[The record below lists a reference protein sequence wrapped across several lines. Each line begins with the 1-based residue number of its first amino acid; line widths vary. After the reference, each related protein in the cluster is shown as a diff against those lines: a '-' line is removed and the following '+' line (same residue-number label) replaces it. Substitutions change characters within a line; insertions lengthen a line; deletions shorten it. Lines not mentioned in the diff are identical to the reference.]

1 MRHRPARP
9 RVGLSTKTV
18 VLAALS
24 VVVRVLAAAEPAA
37 DAPRPP
43 ANETVPAPFRAE
55 PVAVDQPVTLPAG
68 LPDTEPA
75 RLPAALLPGD
85 GTGWLGM
92 TADDGLV
99 TGRVAVVDVAAEG
112 PAAQAGI
119 RPDDIL
125 LELDGKPLRNDEDL
139 AAALASIAPGQRV
152 NAAIGRD
159 GRIEDVVLTAGPR
172 PAAPRARPWA
182 DPVTTAPFGAAAVP
196 GAGAVPGSGPA
207 AVPPLSPTALP
218 PLATATPAAPIP
230 AAPRLPDRS
239 VLVPTNTAP
248 AAVVPVAG
256 AERVPV
262 EASASTA
269 AAAAVPA
276 ASPWATAPTAAPP
289 AVRSAPGVAAVSPAA
304 VATPGQPPAVTNPP
318 VAAGVSAW
326 GATPV
331 PGAALGPTSVV
342 SVGAAPSAPPAAGF
356 PSAAAPSRVP
366 AAAAPGRLALGVRTV
381 PVDGSMQSRFRLAD
395 AGGALVI
402 GVVHDLPASRAGV
415 PPGSVI
421 VALNNM
427 PVRSPQELT
436 RVVSGGTPGVPL
448 PIQYVLP
455 GGEARR
461 ADVVLVPL
469 EPSLERALAGSTADA
484 AANPPFREPAPA
496 LARRVTVPSTTV
508 PSSAVPS
515 SAVPTISVAPT
526 PAPPSAITGAPPS
539 PAPAAVSLTA
549 ATSPQGDVAPLE
561 WIEAILRR
569 LNERIEAIE
578 GRLERIERVAR

>member
-1 MRHRPARP
+1 MRHYVTRPP
-9 RVGLSTKTV
+9 TGLSTKTV
-18 VLAALS
+18 VLAALP

-37 DAPRPP
+37 DEIRPP
-43 ANETVPAPFRAE
+43 AGETAPSFRAE

-68 LPDTEPA
+68 LPAAEPA
-75 RLPAALLPGD
+75 RLPAAPLPGA

-99 TGRVAVVDVAAEG
+99 TGRVAVVEVAAEG

-119 RPDDIL
+119 SPNDVL

-152 NAAIGRD
+152 TVAIGRD
-159 GRIEDVVLTAGPR
+159 GRIEDVVLTASPR
-172 PAAPRARPWA
+172 PAAPRTRPWT
-182 DPVTTAPFGAAAVP
+182 DPVATAPLGGAAVP
-196 GAGAVPGSGPA
+196 GAGAVPGNGPP

-218 PLATATPAAPIP
+218 AAATPAAPIP

-239 VLVPTNTAP
+239 VLVPTNAAP

-256 AERVPV
+256 TQRVPV
-262 EASASTA
+262 ETPASTT

-276 ASPWATAPTAAPP
+276 ASPWATAPTSAPP
-289 AVRSAPGVAAVSPAA
+289 APRSAPGGVAAVAPAA
-304 VATPGQPPAVTNPP
+304 VAPPGQPPAIMNPP
-318 VAAGVSAW
+318 AAAGVSAW
-326 GATPV
+326 GATPF
-331 PGAALGPTSVV
+331 PGAAPGPAPAGSL
-342 SVGAAPSAPPAAGF
+342 AAEPAGPPAAGF
-356 PSAAAPSRVP
+356 PSAAVPSRVP

-461 ADVVLVPL
+461 AEVVLIPL
-469 EPSLERALAGSTADA
+469 EPSLERALAGSAADA
-484 AANPPFREPAPA
+484 AASPPVREPAPG
-496 LARRVTVPSTTV
+496 LARRVTVPSSVV
-508 PSSAVPS
+508 PASTA
-515 SAVPTISVAPT
+515 TPT
-526 PAPPSAITGAPPS
+526 PAPPNAIDAITGTPPS
-539 PAPAAVSLTA
+539 LAPAAVSLTG
-549 ATSPQGDVAPLE
+549 ATSPPPDVAPLE
-561 WIEAILRR
+561 RLEAILRR
-569 LNERIEAIE
+569 LNERIEAAE
-578 GRLERIERVAR
+578 GRLERIERGTR